1 MKIRKKIAASI
12 CAVAVL
18 VSGTAIYAVADGENN
33 HNRSFWREDA
43 KGSYSSSIDAAE
55 SGSVWKSNGTIEFVD
70 GNNTLVFDPA
80 DLTTIGEELRAIND
94 DDIVAKKALACT
106 IVAMTNQ
113 LNQTIDHYGEDSGY
127 KIDVSGIDMNNP
139 SISELEDIS
148 QQLSNNYSAYYD
160 IINSQIDEINSNI
173 DTIKTNFT
181 DGCSTIAAAITSQGV
196 STAANA
202 SPATMAA
209 NIKTACTNQYNAGVT
224 AGKSAVTI
232 ANIGSISLHASGGA
246 AGTSAFSVASTVS
259 APWNVKNAYFVCTS
273 AGWDNNSAQST
284 AHGSGN
290 VSLSISGASVTV
302 TFSGSKYNDRCTLY
316 VEGYVLAI
324 KA

>member
-12 CAVAVL
+12 CAAAVL
-18 VSGTAIYAVADGENN
+18 ISGTAIYAVADGENN

-43 KGSYSSSIDAAE
+43 RGSYSSGIDATE

-94 DDIVAKKALACT
+94 DDIVAKKALART
-106 IVAMTNQ
+106 IVAMANQ

-160 IINSQIDEINSNI
+160 IINSQIDEINSNL
-173 DTIKTNFT
+173 DELKKSVA
-181 DGCSTIAAAITSQGV
+181 D
-196 STAANA
+196 
-202 SPATMAA
+202 
-209 NIKTACTNQYNAGVT
+209 
-224 AGKSAVTI
+224 GKSAIASAITAKGVTT
-232 ANIGSISLHASGGA
+232 AADATFTTMASNINKIQTDIKHTIEITGHTSDHDYSGRCSLYIDGNCV
-246 AGTSAFSVASTVS
+246 FS
-259 APWNVKNAYFVCTS
+259 WY
-273 AGWDNNSAQST
+273 
-284 AHGSGN
+284 
-290 VSLSISGASVTV
+290 
-302 TFSGSKYNDRCTLY
+302 GSKDDNDCTY
-316 VEGYVLAI
+316 TI
-324 KA
+324 KV